1 MRRLWIALAAASLA
15 MPAAAALT
23 QDWGTFA
30 MISSTLGV
38 KANRLC
44 IGEGLRVSDIGC
56 PSYAPSVTTA
66 GDVSVTGNLSANK
79 FIGDGSGLT
88 GITADATDRIIS
100 GTNARTRIVAVS
112 NTGFISITQN
122 NGETAWFDPVRGLVT
137 LGVSATGGIS
147 GTTGYFS
154 GRVGIGTATPDRDL
168 VVVNGSDDGVVRIG
182 SSYGAMISG
191 DSGGRGIYGTNLYA
205 DGLSLRTAGTHG
217 SYGYAGMSTRWGAVE
232 FYTAA
237 GATTADAAVTP
248 TTRMRITS
256 GGNVGIGTDNPA
268 GTLHVSS
275 SSWATAIVQA
285 MQNDPVLQLA
295 SDTTAGNAGWRMGMD
310 VSDDDLLDWRYNN
323 SRKMLLTTSGKLRV
337 GDATIPAGGTLEVAG
352 TISASNAIQV
362 GSSGLGC
369 GSSIAGALRY
379 NTGNVQYCNGTSWT
393 SLSSNTTA
401 ALDGSGSANH
411 IAYWSDPD
419 TLAYDSNQLYWDA
432 ANNNLGIGTITPS
445 AALEVSGTVSA
456 TSVQLSLLAGDYG
469 VGGEG
474 GWASALDDLSNVDT
488 SGAGTGSILA
498 YDGSGWVVSS
508 STGGTIDGSGSAN
521 HVAYW
526 SDSDMISYDSSQL
539 YWNASSNRL
548 GIGTATPG
556 ATLSV
561 AGDVSISGEYYAG
574 NGATGTPSYAFM
586 NDTNL
591 GMYRVNAD
599 ILGFSTGG
607 SERVRMSASGVSS
620 SVNFFAPDGSA
631 SNPGYNFA
639 SDTDNGIFRPTTN
652 EIGFSTAGSESMRI
666 TAAGNVAIGHSS
678 PAGKLD
684 VRTTGD
690 EAIYA
695 ASDTG
700 GAAIYGSNSGTNY
713 GVRAYSASSYGIYSV
728 SGVSWGV
735 YGVGGNGAGAGGV
748 IGYNS
753 VNGSYGYLGSNNGY
767 GVYCHGNYCGGN
779 VAWTP
784 ASDARLKEKV
794 ATLGD
799 AQGLDL
805 IAKLRPVT
813 FHWKDSQLDAKRGLQ
828 YGFIAQEVEKVV
840 PEVVV
845 KGESSMKVHHADGS
859 VEIVSDTKAM
869 DYGAVV
875 VPLVKAVQQLK
886 AANDNLA
893 AENEALRQSLTSR
906 IQELKVNN
914 DDVRAELDALKK
926 AVYGE

>member
-1 MRRLWIALAAASLA
+1 MRRALIALAAASLA
-15 MPAAAALT
+15 MPAAAALA

-112 NTGFISITQN
+112 NTGSISITQN

-168 VVVNGSDDGVVRIG
+168 VIVNGSDDGVVRIG

-352 TISASNAIQV
+352 TISATNAIQV
-362 GSSGLGC
+362 GQSTLAC
-369 GSSIAGALRY
+369 ASSISGAIRF
-379 NTGNVQYCNGTSWT
+379 NST
-393 SLSSNTTA
+393 SNTLQVCT
-401 ALDGSGSANH
+401 SAG
-411 IAYWSDPD
+411 WKS
-419 TLAYDSNQLYWDA
+419 L
-432 ANNNLGIGTITPS
+432 
-445 AALEVSGTVSA
+445 VSGTVSGGGGGGGGGFGCALTAADVSTNLVVVPDGA
-456 TSVQLSLLAGDYG
+456 TATFYETGLVYQPDSCNAQSRSCSSGVLSGSFTYRDCSNPVCDVGATWAERTGPGSLSWKAIAASSGGDKLAAAVVGGYIYTSTDYG
-469 VGGEG
+469 ATWTQQTSSGYKN
-474 GWASALDDLSNVDT
+474 WAGLASSSDGTKLAATAYNSYIYTSTD
-488 SGAGTGSILA
+488 SGATWTTRNSAGNKQ
-498 YDGSGWVVSS
+498 W
-508 STGGTIDGSGSAN
+508 GGI
-521 HVAYW
+521 
-526 SDSDMISYDSSQL
+526 
-539 YWNASSNRL
+539 ASSAD
-548 GIGTATPG
+548 GTK
-556 ATLSV
+556 L
-561 AGDVSISGEYYAG
+561 
-574 NGATGTPSYAFM
+574 
-586 NDTNL
+586 
-591 GMYRVNAD
+591 
-599 ILGFSTGG
+599 
-607 SERVRMSASGVSS
+607 
-620 SVNFFAPDGSA
+620 
-631 SNPGYNFA
+631 
-639 SDTDNGIFRPTTN
+639 
-652 EIGFSTAGSESMRI
+652 
-666 TAAGNVAIGHSS
+666 AAV
-678 PAGKLD
+678 
-684 VRTTGD
+684 
-690 EAIYA
+690 
-695 ASDTG
+695 
-700 GAAIYGSNSGTNY
+700 IYGSYIHTSTDAGAT
-713 GVRAYSASSYGIYSV
+713 
-728 SGVSWGV
+728 WTQQ
-735 YGVGGNGAGAGGV
+735 AGAGSRNWVSIASSADGTKLAA
-748 IGYNS
+748 IA
-753 VNGSYGYLGSNNGY
+753 NGANVYTSTDSGATWTAQTGSGPRNWMSITSSADGMSLAA
-767 GVYCHGNYCGGN
+767 VASGNYIYTSADSGVTWTAQTGAGSRSWSSIASSADGMSLAAGVSTGYIYTSTETERGELSGEAGLPPPQESGVARRHSDICGGHGRCR
-779 VAWTP
+779 
-784 ASDARLKEKV
+784 AS
-794 ATLGD
+794 
-799 AQGLDL
+799 
-805 IAKLRPVT
+805 
-813 FHWKDSQLDAKRGLQ
+813 
-828 YGFIAQEVEKVV
+828 
-840 PEVVV
+840 
-845 KGESSMKVHHADGS
+845 
-859 VEIVSDTKAM
+859 
-869 DYGAVV
+869 
-875 VPLVKAVQQLK
+875 
-886 AANDNLA
+886 
-893 AENEALRQSLTSR
+893 
-906 IQELKVNN
+906 
-914 DDVRAELDALKK
+914 
-926 AVYGE
+926 